1 MKKNIIFLF
10 LFLVYSIHAQIDY
23 ELTVLNE
30 PYENLENATS
40 LNNGDIWVDPNFTIP
55 IGFDF
60 QLGPNVINT
69 IFISDDNS
77 GGVISTID
85 DIDAAPFGAFVPVFQ
100 DIIDRGFNTG
110 TSLSPLSFRLDGQVG
125 SQILKIEWNN
135 VGFFEEATLQDF
147 MNFQL
152 WLYEEGNII
161 EYRYGSNEINDPDS
175 SFEGLDGVQL
185 GLFPLLAENGEGPL
199 NQDAYILSGDPQN
212 PELITLSTQE
222 EFAQAEII
230 SLTGAIPDGT
240 VYRFSSETL
249 SIDDTNSS
257 AVDFSIYP
265 NPTNDIFKIESK
277 SIDYELEV
285 YNISGQR
292 VMKFDSSID
301 SYDISSL
308 SKGVYIVKIQSSIGV
323 DTKRLIKS

>member
-1 MKKNIIFLF
+1 MKLMT
-10 LFLVYSIHAQIDY
+10 Q
-23 ELTVLNE
+23 TV
-30 PYENLENATS
+30 
-40 LNNGDIWVDPNFTIP
+40 
-55 IGFDF
+55 
-60 QLGPNVINT
+60 
-69 IFISDDNS
+69 
-77 GGVISTID
+77 
-85 DIDAAPFGAFVPVFQ
+85 
-100 DIIDRGFNTG
+100 
-110 TSLSPLSFRLDGQVG
+110 RL
-125 SQILKIEWNN
+125 K
-135 VGFFEEATLQDF
+135 
-147 MNFQL
+147 
-152 WLYEEGNII
+152 
-161 EYRYGSNEINDPDS
+161 
-175 SFEGLDGVQL
+175 
-185 GLFPLLAENGEGPL
+185 
-199 NQDAYILSGDPQN
+199 DPQN

>member
-1 MKKNIIFLF
+1 LLYI
-10 LFLVYSIHAQIDY
+10 
-23 ELTVLNE
+23 
-30 PYENLENATS
+30 
-40 LNNGDIWVDPNFTIP
+40 

-175 SFEGLDGVQL
+175 SFEG
-185 GLFPLLAENGEGPL
+185 
-199 NQDAYILSGDPQN
+199 
-212 PELITLSTQE
+212 
-222 EFAQAEII
+222 
-230 SLTGAIPDGT
+230 
-240 VYRFSSETL
+240 SSE
-249 SIDDTNSS
+249 
-257 AVDFSIYP
+257 P
-265 NPTNDIFKIESK
+265 
-277 SIDYELEV
+277 
-285 YNISGQR
+285 
-292 VMKFDSSID
+292 
-301 SYDISSL
+301 
-308 SKGVYIVKIQSSIGV
+308 
-323 DTKRLIKS
+323 